1 MDNTT
6 RRFLE
11 VLMDEEI
18 VSEVLHEMANAAVRQ
33 AAHCRVVRGRE
44 SRATL
49 EAWELAAKTI
59 REAAEKLES

>member
-18 VSEVLHEMANAAVRQ
+18 VSEVLHEMANAA
-33 AAHCRVVRGRE
+33 
-44 SRATL
+44 SR
-49 EAWELAAKTI
+49 LAANCRIIGGKESKAAAEGWVLAATTI